1 MDQIWVEEQQDFGV
15 GDSAFLIC
23 YHDESRGS
31 ACYVLRNKP
40 AYTSSTF
47 KPTLSGWCGT
57 HNNLSTIGFGAW
69 KVVRIAKS
77 GRYLL
82 ESLEGNELNYFLN
95 DMGYP
100 ELIK

>member
-1 MDQIWVEEQQDFGV
+1 MSKDLKFLQSAFALAQIWSKDPSSKVAAVAV
-15 GDSAFLIC
+15 GDTPNLVAW
-23 YHDESRGS
+23 
-31 ACYVLRNKP
+31 
-40 AYTSSTF
+40 
-47 KPTLSGWCGT
+47 GWCGS